1 MTELTAVKQIK
12 ATALPESNNK
22 SHLSPKQK
30 AVIVI
35 KFLIN
40 HGADL
45 PLDQLPETLQI
56 DLIHQMAAMP
66 PVDQSTLADVI
77 VEFANELDSVGLFF
91 SNGLAGALTDLE
103 GKISPVMARRLRKE
117 AGVRQIGDPWDSVQT
132 LPLDEL
138 GQLMRSESTEVAS
151 VILSKLKTSKAAE
164 LLGTLPGDQARRIT
178 YAISLT
184 GNITPHAVDQIG
196 SSLAAQI
203 ANKPEKAFED
213 TPVKRLGSI
222 LNVSAA
228 NIRDTLLSGLEE
240 DDQTIG
246 TQVRSYIFTFKHI
259 PQKLQASDIPKCLRS
274 VDKTVLAT
282 ALAGAQQAD
291 MSDVATYLLESMSKR
306 MADNLREDITEL
318 GKVKA
323 REGEV
328 AMKEIMIEIRRLI
341 DTGEVDILLHSEEE
355 ETTAF
360 EA

>member
-30 AVIVI
+30 AVIMI

-56 DLIHQMAAMP
+56 DLIHQMATMP

-91 SNGLAGALTDLE
+91 SNGLARALTDLE

-117 AGVRQIGDPWDSVQT
+117 AGVRQISDPWDSVQT

-151 VILSKLKTSKAAE
+151 VILSKLKTSRAAE

-291 MSDVATYLLESMSKR
+291 MSDVATYLLGSMSKR

-341 DTGEVDILLHSEEE
+341 YTGEVDMLIHSEEE

>member
-1 MTELTAVKQIK
+1 M
-12 ATALPESNNK
+12 
-22 SHLSPKQK
+22 
-30 AVIVI
+30 
-35 KFLIN
+35 
-40 HGADL
+40 
-45 PLDQLPETLQI
+45 
-56 DLIHQMAAMP
+56 
-66 PVDQSTLADVI
+66 
-77 VEFANELDSVGLFF
+77 
-91 SNGLAGALTDLE
+91 
-103 GKISPVMARRLRKE
+103 
-117 AGVRQIGDPWDSVQT
+117 
-132 LPLDEL
+132 
-138 GQLMRSESTEVAS
+138 
-151 VILSKLKTSKAAE
+151 
-164 LLGTLPGDQARRIT
+164 
-178 YAISLT
+178 
-184 GNITPHAVDQIG
+184 
-196 SSLAAQI
+196 
-203 ANKPEKAFED
+203 
-213 TPVKRLGSI
+213 

-341 DTGEVDILLHSEEE
+341 DTGEVDILQQSEEE

-360 EA
+360 ES

>member
-178 YAISLT
+178 
-184 GNITPHAVDQIG
+184 
-196 SSLAAQI
+196 
-203 ANKPEKAFED
+203 
-213 TPVKRLGSI
+213 
-222 LNVSAA
+222 
-228 NIRDTLLSGLEE
+228 
-240 DDQTIG
+240 
-246 TQVRSYIFTFKHI
+246 
-259 PQKLQASDIPKCLRS
+259 
-274 VDKTVLAT
+274 
-282 ALAGAQQAD
+282 
-291 MSDVATYLLESMSKR
+291 
-306 MADNLREDITEL
+306 
-318 GKVKA
+318 
-323 REGEV
+323 
-328 AMKEIMIEIRRLI
+328 
-341 DTGEVDILLHSEEE
+341 
-355 ETTAF
+355 
-360 EA
+360 